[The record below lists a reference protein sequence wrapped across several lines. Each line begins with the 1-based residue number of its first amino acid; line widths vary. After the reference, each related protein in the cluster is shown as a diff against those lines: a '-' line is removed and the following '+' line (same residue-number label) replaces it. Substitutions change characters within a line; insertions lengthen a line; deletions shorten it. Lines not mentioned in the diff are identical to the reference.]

1 MIDYKGFMLDSKLLD
16 ILCCPETR
24 GCLKL
29 ADEALLAS
37 LNQAAAA
44 GSLKNAA
51 GEKISETLTE
61 VLVNEDGSRAYIVR
75 EGIPVL
81 LSDEAILLP
90 LEG

>member
-1 MIDYKGFMLDSKLLD
+1 MFDYKLLD

-24 GCLKL
+24 EKLKI
-29 ADEALLAS
+29 ADEALLS
-37 LNQAAAA
+37 RLNQAVAA

-61 VLVNEDGSRAYIVR
+61 ALVNEEGSRAYIVR

-81 LSDEAILLP
+81 LTDEAILLP

>member
-1 MIDYKGFMLDSKLLD
+1 MFDYKLLD

-24 GCLKL
+24 GKL
-29 ADEALLAS
+29 RMADDALVGAI
-37 LNQAAAA
+37 NQAVAA
-44 GSLKNAA
+44 GTLKNAA

-61 VLVNEDGSRAYIVR
+61 GLVKEAGCGAYIVG

-81 LSDEAILLP
+81 LADEAILLP

>member
-1 MIDYKGFMLDSKLLD
+1 MFDYKLLD

-24 GCLKL
+24 GKL
-29 ADEALLAS
+29 RMADDALLATI
-37 LNQAAAA
+37 NKAGAA
-44 GSLKNAA
+44 GTLKNAA

-61 VLVNEDGSRAYIVR
+61 VLVNEAGSRAYIVR

-81 LSDEAILLP
+81 LADEAILLP

>member
-1 MIDYKGFMLDSKLLD
+1 MFDYKLLD

-24 GCLKL
+24 GKLKI
-29 ADEALLAS
+29 ADETLLSS
-37 LNQAAAA
+37 LNQAVAA

-61 VLVNEDGSRAYIVR
+61 VLVNEAGSRAYIVR

-81 LSDEAILLP
+81 LTDEAILLP